1 MTNAGNHKALKLT
14 DLVLYT
20 VSASLLLETL
30 AGAAAVGV
38 SSIFWWVFLG
48 LVFYLP
54 IGLISAELGTTW
66 PEHGGIYA
74 WIRRAYGGRWA
85 TRAIWGYWINN
96 ALWMPAIFILFAG
109 VFSQLFAPDLSLA
122 WQIAIGILLS
132 WIAVAINV
140 VTLDIGKWVPNLG
153 AVLKILIF
161 GAVVA
166 GCFLYVGEHGMANA
180 VTLQALTPDWSNSL
194 QYIPVIIYGLL
205 GFELMCAN
213 SDAIDKPAR
222 NVPRAVLLAGITIIT
237 LYTLGTW
244 AVLTAIPLDDIN
256 LVEGLLDTLRLFFG
270 GSAAGD
276 ALVMALGIAALFTFL
291 SNGVTWCIG
300 VNTAGAAA
308 ANDGELPAFLG
319 REHPRFGTPVGAAIA
334 TGCISTSVLLL
345 YGFMAGSNEELF
357 WSLFAFSA
365 VLFLLPYIGMVLA
378 FLKLRSL
385 ESAVPRP
392 YRVPGGATV
401 AALLTWTCVA
411 ILVLSVALFC
421 YTPGEG
427 VQWPVLIGALIA
439 IAVGEILIAVN
450 ERAQRAATA
459 AAGAA

>member
-1 MTNAGNHKALKLT
+1 MTTVGNHKALKLT
-14 DLVLYT
+14 DLILYT

-30 AGAAAVGV
+30 AGAAAIGV
-38 SSIFWWVFLG
+38 SSIFWWIFLG
-48 LVFYLP
+48 LVFYVP
-54 IGLISAELGTTW
+54 IGLISAELGTAW

-74 WIRRAYGGRWA
+74 WMRRAFGGRWA

-96 ALWMPAIFILFAG
+96 AMWMPAIFILFAG
-109 VFSQLFAPDLSLA
+109 VFSQLFAPDLSLT
-122 WQIAIGILLS
+122 WQITMGIVLS
-132 WIAVAINV
+132 WVAVAINV
-140 VTLDIGKWVPNLG
+140 VTLDIGKWIPNLG
-153 AVLKILIF
+153 AILKMVIF
-161 GAVVA
+161 AAVIA
-166 GCFLYVGEHGMANA
+166 GCLMYVGDHGMANA
-180 VTLQALTPDWSNSL
+180 VTLKALTPDWSNSL

-213 SDAIDKPAR
+213 SDAIERPAR
-222 NVPRAVLLAGITIIT
+222 NVPRAVLLAGITIIS

-244 AVLTAIPLDDIN
+244 AVLTAIPLDNIN

-270 GSAAGD
+270 GSAAGN
-276 ALVMALGIAALFTFL
+276 ALVLVLGTAALFTFL

-300 VNTAGAAA
+300 VNTTAAAA

-319 REHPRFGTPVGAAIA
+319 IEHPRYGTPVGAAIA
-334 TGCISTSVLLL
+334 TGCISTVVLLL

-378 FLKLRSL
+378 FLKLRSS
-385 ESAVPRP
+385 EAATPRP
-392 YRVPGGATV
+392 YRVPGGSAVAT
-401 AALLTWTCVA
+401 LLAWTCVA
-411 ILVLSVALFC
+411 ILALSVTLFC

-427 VQWPVLIGALIA
+427 VQWPVLIGALVA

-459 AAGAA
+459 AATAV